1 MCAIYSGHREP
12 TRKDMTIE
20 INNTLLEELIAKAE
34 TSERKRM
41 NYDLRTTPDDGGQ
54 RMLNALMPGT
64 VVPIHRHPMSNES
77 VICLSGKLVEIIY
90 EEDMVNDFPMGMDA
104 QDVPSGKRFKESA
117 RYMLDPSVGNFGCV
131 VPAGA
136 WHTVEVLEPSVIFE
150 AKDGKYGKDGSETLA
165 EYEDKAKTL
174 TQSTFSNSLGDLRR
188 NIEYIIGIERQS
200 GNIDMPTPQDIA
212 RILNVPVEEVRQC
225 MKEMNL

>member
-1 MCAIYSGHREP
+1 
-12 TRKDMTIE
+12 
-20 INNTLLEELIAKAE
+20 
-34 TSERKRM
+34 
-41 NYDLRTTPDDGGQ
+41 
-54 RMLNALMPGT
+54 MLNALMPGT

-90 EEDMVNDFPMGMDA
+90 EEDIAKDFPMGMDA

-150 AKDGKYGKDGSETLA
+150 AKDGKYGEDGSEALA
-165 EYEDKAKTL
+165 DYEDNAKA
-174 TQSTFSNSLGDLRR
+174 SSPAPFSNSLGDLKK
-188 NIEYIIGIERQS
+188 NIEYIIGMERQS
-200 GNIDMPTPQDIA
+200 GSMDAISPLYVSRM
-212 RILNVPVEEVRQC
+212 LNVPLEEVEKC
-225 MKEMNL
+225 MKEIGL